1 MSSLRWILCSALTPL
16 LGLPAVA
23 QSVISA
29 HSGLIHLADGSVF
42 LDDQRVEQK
51 AGKFDQIKNGSE
63 LRTEDGRAEVLLTPG
78 TFLRLGAN
86 SAIRMVS
93 NELDNTRVELL
104 KGSAV
109 LDQGSDTLADTSVTI
124 LYNLD
129 QVHIKKPGRYRFDS
143 EPPQV
148 KVETG
153 HVEVAAADGKSVEA
167 VAGDVVALQGKL
179 TARRLLGDSGGSG
192 LGDDLDHWNVARDQS
207 VADNNLD
214 ASAASDLSGVIDGW
228 QNDPDAVLQSL
239 GIAPY
244 PPGMSSYIPPYSY
257 GSGLYGAGLYGVGPY
272 GPGYGYSPYGFAGLY
287 GASPLAL
294 YYATPLYLPYRY
306 SYSGLSRYGTGY
318 GYRGGML
325 PGRAGLGTRPLYQS
339 PVGVRLGGTTI
350 GSRPAIGVGHPGA
363 IHVGGGHR

>member
-1 MSSLRWILCSALTPL
+1 MLSRLILCSALTPL
-16 LGLPAVA
+16 LGLPAFA

-29 HSGLIHLADGSVF
+29 HSGVIHFADGSVY

-51 AGKFDQIKNGSE
+51 SGKFDQMKNGSE
-63 LRTEDGRAEVLLTPG
+63 LRTEEGRAEVLLTPG
-78 TFLRLGAN
+78 TFLRMGTN

-104 KGSAV
+104 RGSAV
-109 LDQGSDTLADTSVTI
+109 LDQGSDKLADTAVTI

-129 QVHIKKPGRYRFDS
+129 QVQIKKPGRYRFDS

-153 HVEVAAADGKSVEA
+153 EANVTTADGSSTA
-167 VAGDVVALQGKL
+167 AGAGYVIPLEGKL
-179 TARRLLGDSGGSG
+179 TARKLLGDSHSN
-192 LGDDLDHWNVARDQS
+192 DALDNWNTERDHS
-207 VADNNLD
+207 VADGNLE

-239 GIAPY
+239 GIPPY
-244 PPGMSSYIPPYSY
+244 PPGMSSYVPPYSLY
-257 GSGLYGAGLYGVGPY
+257 GSGYGSSLY
-272 GPGYGYSPYGFAGLY
+272 GPGSYGYGAYGYSPYGLGLY

-294 YYATPLYLPYRY
+294 YYASPLYLPYRY
-306 SYSGLSRYGTGY
+306 PTVY
-318 GYRGGML
+318 GYRGYQPPRFG
-325 PGRAGLGTRPLYQS
+325 AGGYRPLYQS
-339 PVGVRLGGTTI
+339 PAGARVGTTVV
-350 GSRPAIGVGHPGA
+350 GRPAIGVGHAGG

>member
-1 MSSLRWILCSALTPL
+1 MSSFRWILCSALTPL
-16 LGLPAVA
+16 LGLPAFA

-51 AGKFDQIKNGSE
+51 AGKFDQMKNGSE
-63 LRTEDGRAEVLLTPG
+63 LRTQEGRAEVLLTPG
-78 TFLRLGAN
+78 TFLRMGAN

-109 LDQGSDTLADTSVTI
+109 LDQGTDTLDNTSVTI

-129 QVHIKKPGRYRFDS
+129 QVQIKKPGRYRFDS

-153 HVEVAAADGKSVEA
+153 DVDVTTADGKSVEA
-167 VAGDVVALQGKL
+167 GAGYVVALEGKL
-179 TARRLLGDSGGSG
+179 TARKVLGDSHS
-192 LGDDLDHWNVARDQS
+192 GDDLDTWNSARDHS
-207 VADNNLD
+207 VADSNLE
-214 ASAASDLSGVIDGW
+214 ASAASDLGGVIDGW

-239 GIAPY
+239 GIPPY

-257 GSGLYGAGLYGVGPY
+257 GSGLYGPGLYGY
-272 GPGYGYSPYGFAGLY
+272 GSGYGFAPYGLGLY

-294 YYATPLYLPYRY
+294 YYASPLYLPYRY
-306 SYSGLSRYGTGY
+306 PTVY
-318 GYRGGML
+318 GYRGYGVA
-325 PGRAGLGTRPLYQS
+325 PGRFGYRSLYQS
-339 PVGVRLGGTTI
+339 PAGVRSTTI
-350 GSRPAIGVGHPGA
+350 GRPAIGIGHAGA
-363 IHVGGGHR
+363 VHAGGHR